1 MGDTDAMGIAYHA
14 NYLRWFEVGRTEL
27 VRATGLPYK
36 QMAELGLGLP
46 VVEGIAS
53 LFYVALQD
61 RPELER
67 CLEQAERLLASTG
80 VRTVPLLLEL
90 MRGSDLKSHFYLAR
104 TLGRIGPPALP
115 ALRRFIATEGDAY

>member
-46 VVEGIAS
+46 VVEA
-53 LFYVALQD
+53 
-61 RPELER
+61 
-67 CLEQAERLLASTG
+67 RLRYRVS
-80 VRTVPLLLEL
+80 
-90 MRGSDLKSHFYLAR
+90 AR
-104 TLGRIGPPALP
+104 YDDVLSIETEVKELGRATVTFAYRIVRGADGAVLCEGETGHACTDPQGKVVRFPEEVARH
-115 ALRRFIATEGDAY
+115 LRAAAG